1 MKLLIVWKSDSYQ
14 DIDYF
19 MLPYAINS
27 KKKGWFEEVTVLIW
41 GASAHYAKVYCKKHI
56 EELIENNV
64 NVLACKY
71 CADQCRVTKKLE
83 TWGVEVF
90 YAGEYLSEKMK
101 DPEYKVITI

>member
-1 MKLLIVWKSDSYQ
+1 MKLLIVWKSEHHQ
-14 DIDYF
+14 DVDYF

-27 KKKGWFEEVTVLIW
+27 KKQGWFEEVNVLIW
-41 GASAHYAKVYCKKHI
+41 GASASYAKVYAKKQVQ
-56 EELIENNV
+56 ELIENNI

-71 CADQCRVTKKLE
+71 CADKCHATKKLE
-83 TWGVEVF
+83 AQGVEVF